1 MAAGA
6 LESMAPQRVV
16 RRLQLTERDRS
27 ASNESAEKSVSTAMR
42 KVLLSVGTNHTLL
55 GVRNTVFARRGY
67 AVISAKSAAAAIEA
81 IQSRRIDAVI
91 VGHSLS
97 RSLQDKIT
105 ATAKDKRLPVIV
117 LHAVP
122 NDRPILSAD
131 ANLCGIDGAA
141 LIMEML
147 RSLIAEEM

>member
-1 MAAGA
+1 
-6 LESMAPQRVV
+6 
-16 RRLQLTERDRS
+16 
-27 ASNESAEKSVSTAMR
+27 
-42 KVLLSVGTNHTLL
+42 
-55 GVRNTVFARRGY
+55 
-67 AVISAKSAAAAIEA
+67 
-81 IQSRRIDAVI
+81 IDAVI

-122 NDRPILSAD
+122 NDRPISSAD

-147 RSLIAEEM
+147 RSLIAD